1 MQRGKQMKQEITN
14 QDEHVQKEKKVITLS
29 KKQLIVCIVA
39 VAVIVIAAIVIAFTV
54 KKNKEIAAYSG
65 KDYKITN
72 CIKLGKYK
80 GIKVSLAATDDDI
93 QSEIENLQEEYTTY
107 EEKKGTAK
115 DGDKVYADF
124 AGYVNGALVE
134 AARGSDYIDIGS
146 GEWIDGFEEAF
157 IGMKTGK
164 TKKVKID
171 VPEGTYGEDSID
183 GKTVEFKLTLHYICG
198 DEIVPDFT
206 DDFVQSISDY
216 NTVSEYKAYLKEK
229 LEKEN
234 QDDKEEYAWTE
245 VLDAA
250 KVTKYPKSLMKS
262 ARQEVLQGYYDMADL
277 YGQSHD
283 EIFQS
288 FGCDDEADFK
298 KTQLDDLAKDTVK
311 EALTAQ
317 AVAYEE
323 KITYTKA
330 DYNKLVQEEY
340 ESNSGSYKS
349 QQEYKKKNKD
359 YLERTALQNAVKAW
373 ISKRAK
379 FTK

>member
-1 MQRGKQMKQEITN
+1 
-14 QDEHVQKEKKVITLS
+14 
-29 KKQLIVCIVA
+29 
-39 VAVIVIAAIVIAFTV
+39 
-54 KKNKEIAAYSG
+54 
-65 KDYKITN
+65 
-72 CIKLGKYK
+72 
-80 GIKVSLAATDDDI
+80 
-93 QSEIENLQEEYTTY
+93 
-107 EEKKGTAK
+107 
-115 DGDKVYADF
+115 
-124 AGYVNGALVE
+124 
-134 AARGSDYIDIGS
+134 
-146 GEWIDGFEEAF
+146 
-157 IGMKTGK
+157 MKTGK
-164 TKKVKID
+164 TKKVKIA
-171 VPEGTYGEDSID
+171 VPDGTYGDDSID

-245 VLDAA
+245 VLDAS
-250 KVTKYPKSLMKS
+250 KVTKYPKSLMES
-262 ARQEVLQGYYDMADL
+262 AKQEVLQGYYDMADL

-323 KITYTKA
+323 KITYTKK
-330 DYNKLVQEEY
+330 DYNKLVKEEY
-340 ESNSGSYKS
+340 DSNSDSYKS
-349 QQEYKKKNKD
+349 QKEYEKKNKD